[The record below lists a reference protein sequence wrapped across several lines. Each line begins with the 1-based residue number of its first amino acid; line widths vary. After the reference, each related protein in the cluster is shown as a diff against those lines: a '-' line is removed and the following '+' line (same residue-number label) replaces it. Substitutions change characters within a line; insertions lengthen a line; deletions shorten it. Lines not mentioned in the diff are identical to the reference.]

1 VKVRTALLI
10 RSQVREGQ
18 RIGANQTEKISGK
31 DRAGDALDA
40 VYGAAIWCATLLGL
54 IVGAT
59 FVFALLSG
67 YGISS
72 DTLGLVF
79 WVLAKAGP
87 VVIGIAC
94 VIAVVLA
101 IRTLINKSVG
111 F

>member
-1 VKVRTALLI
+1 VKREGEDSTANKI
-10 RSQVREGQ
+10 PSEKGQ
-18 RIGANQTEKISGK
+18 RIGANQTEKISSK
-31 DRAGDALDA
+31 DRAGDVLGA

-87 VVIGIAC
+87 IAC

-101 IRTLINKSVG
+101 IRTLISKSVG